1 MTAITGCVSPDDDEE
16 EEETPPED
24 DIEEETP
31 PEDDIEEE
39 TPPEDDIEDE
49 TSPEDDIEDETSPED
64 DIEDETPPEDDIEE
78 ETPPEDD
85 IEDETPPEEQSGLS
99 IKVQHF
105 EGHVN
110 ETGDE
115 IDELQ
120 IHIVL
125 YGGSEA
131 LNMLDLLIHAS
142 GTDNE
147 EAPVGFSDDFLHDDA
162 PNPGGMPTYTVTEIT
177 DPLDSYDEDSGKYLL
192 DTESTLRLDMDID
205 TVLSD
210 GLSPLSEI
218 SLKFMIAGGGAT
230 TTESAT
236 TPGTYEAG
244 EWVVLK

>member
-1 MTAITGCVSPDDDEE
+1 MRVSDPRTEAPWSVVFFCALAAISMAAITGCVSPDDGEE
-16 EEETPPED
+16 EEEAPNPD
-24 DIEEETP
+24 DEVEEETP
-31 PEDDIEEE
+31 SEDDVEE
-39 TPPEDDIEDE
+39 E
-49 TSPEDDIEDETSPED
+49 TSPEDDV
-64 DIEDETPPEDDIEE
+64 EE
-78 ETPPEDD
+78 ETQPEDD
-85 IEDETPPEEQSGLS
+85 IEDETPPEEQTGLS

-131 LNMLDLLIHAS
+131 LNMLDLIIHAS

-162 PNPGGMPTYTVTEIT
+162 PNPSGMPIYTVTEIT
-177 DPLDSYDEDSGKYLL
+177 DPLNSYDEDSGKYML
-192 DTESTLRLDMDID
+192 DSESTLRLDMDID

-218 SLKFMIAGGGAT
+218 SLKFMIAGGGAV
-230 TTESAT
+230 TTESAN